1 MRDQDYKLNMNTI
14 PFEVFCALKEM
25 DEKYVGTKDYMGIA
39 YFWGL
44 NGIKHYLRDATFA
57 QRKRVHS
64 IWLKR
69 GLDFWGETEEH
80 YAIVKQAM
88 RLEVQS

>member
-1 MRDQDYKLNMNTI
+1 MDQYI
-14 PFEVFCALKEM
+14 
-25 DEKYVGTKDYMGIA
+25 GTKDYMGIA

-57 QRKRVHS
+57 QRKRVS

-69 GLDFWGETEEH
+69 GLDFLGETDEH